1 MSLVTKLFDQV
12 DPEARKEGGRIRARG
27 DVDILEHSANRI
39 DAAVFA
45 GSTHGVLLEREKHEV
60 LYSCDCNDYVNSLE
74 PCKHVWATLL
84 EAEAFG
90 YLAGWERGEF
100 VDLMPADED
109 DGFDEDE
116 EDEEEEED
124 DDSMEPAE
132 VFAKPVLASKD
143 AAMKRTASHHHA
155 HETRKAKDHAAD
167 WKSDF
172 NSLRRTMQ
180 ATPAAGSAAWPAG
193 KELLYVV
200 DVEASLSA
208 KSLTLEVMSRERK
221 RNGDWGKPKREALSN
236 EDCDRLPDPV
246 DQSIVAMITGA
257 RQAEL
262 GYYSSYGYRS
272 SRFRPHFSQYV
283 MLLQRL
289 CEAGRCYLR
298 ASSYNP
304 ELLPLKWDDAARWEF
319 KLKIEHDQRTAQF
332 VITGHLQN
340 GAERMDI
347 SQPILLIPGVLFT
360 MEYAARFEVHESFA
374 WIALLREKQTL
385 VVPDKARE
393 ELLSQMLS
401 LPQVPDAELPEEL
414 QYERIAGVPKPRLKL
429 RKDKERYYYSQDV
442 PKLNGELSFEYDGQ
456 IVKSDDTSPG
466 IYMREARR
474 FIARDRN
481 AERAAEARLHSLG
494 FREARGYY
502 YGDDRPR
509 LQLSSSQL
517 PSVIRVLTGENW
529 FVEAEG
535 QLYRQPGEI
544 RVELSSG
551 IDWFELH
558 GTADFGDQQVALPE
572 LLRALQ
578 RGEKTIRLG
587 DGTFGILPEEWLKK
601 YGLLA
606 GMGETEGDHIKF
618 GKTQVGLLDA
628 LLAAQPQITCDAVFE
643 QARQRLRAFEGV
655 KAADAP
661 PTFVGTLRPY
671 QREGLGWLEFLRNFS
686 FGGCLADDMG
696 LGKTVQVLALLEE
709 RRLLRVEHASSSN
722 GNGTSKPPGPSLV
735 VAPRS
740 LIFNWVE
747 EARRF
752 APQLRVIDH
761 TGTTRAKTPDA
772 FANTDLVLTTY
783 GTMRNDI
790 AFLNEVNFDYVVLDE
805 AQAIKNASSESAKAS
820 RLLKASHRLALS
832 GTPVQ
837 NHLGELWSLFEFLNP
852 GMLGSAKVLQMT
864 ASASQKVDHETKT
877 LLSRALRPFI
887 LRRTKA
893 QVAKELPLRVE
904 QTIHCELDAAQRK
917 LYDELREH
925 YRQSLLM
932 RIATE
937 GIKKSKIQILEA
949 LLRLRQAACHP
960 ALIDKAKSDQGS
972 AKLDSLLPQLAE
984 VMDGGHKAL
993 VFSQFTSFLAIVRKR
1008 LDADKVRYE
1017 YLDGRTRDRQAVVDR
1032 FQNDRDCKLF
1042 LISLKAGGVG
1052 LNLTAAEYVFL
1063 LDPWW
1068 NPAVEAQAIDRA
1080 HRIGQTRQV
1089 FAYRLIAKDTVEEK
1103 VLKLQE
1109 SKRELAD
1116 AIVSADNSVIS
1127 KLGREDL
1134 ELLLS

>member
-45 GSTHGVLLEREKHEV
+45 GATHGVLLEREKHEV
-60 LYSCDCNDYVNSLE
+60 LYSCDCNDYANSLD

-90 YLAGWERGEF
+90 YLAGWERGEY

-109 DGFDEDE
+109 DAGFDE
-116 EDEEEEED
+116 EDEDEED

-143 AAMKRTASHHHA
+143 AAMKRSASHHHG
-155 HETRKAKDHAAD
+155 HETKKAKDHSAD
-167 WKSDF
+167 WKTDF
-172 NSLRRTMQ
+172 NQLRRTMQ
-180 ATPAAGSAAWPAG
+180 ATPAAGAAAWPAG

-200 DVEASLSA
+200 DVEASLSTKA
-208 KSLTLEVMSRERK
+208 LTLEVMSRDRK
-221 RNGDWGKPKREALSN
+221 RNGEWGKPKREALSN

-246 DQSIVAMITGA
+246 DQSIVAMLTGA
-257 RQAEL
+257 RQAEM
-262 GYYSSYGYRS
+262 GYYYSSYGYRS
-272 SRFRPHFSQYV
+272 SRFRPHHSQHAT
-283 MLLQRL
+283 LLQQI
-289 CEAGRCYLR
+289 CGTGRCFLR
-298 ASSYNP
+298 VASHSD
-304 ELLPLKWDDAARWEF
+304 LLTLKWDDEARWEF
-319 KLKIEHDQRTAQF
+319 KLKIERSEQTSEF
-332 VITGHLQN
+332 VISGELQN
-340 GAERMDI
+340 GPARMKLSD
-347 SQPILLIPGVLFT
+347 PLLLIPGVLFT
-360 MEYAARFEVHESFA
+360 REYAARFEAHESFA
-374 WIALLREKQTL
+374 WVALLRERPNL
-385 VVPDKARE
+385 HVPAKAGE

-401 LPQVPDAELPEEL
+401 LPQVPHAELPQEL
-414 QYERIAGVPKPRLKL
+414 QYERIAGVPKFRLRL
-429 RKDKERYYYSQDV
+429 RKDKERYYYSQDI
-442 PKLNGELSFEYDGQ
+442 PKLNGELSFDYDGH

-466 IYMREARR
+466 IYLRETRR
-474 FIARDRN
+474 FIARDRE

-502 YGDDRPR
+502 YDNDRPK
-509 LQLSSSQL
+509 LQLSSNQL

-587 DGTFGILPEEWLKK
+587 DGTFGILPEDWLKK

-606 GMGETEGDHIKF
+606 GMGEAEGDHIKF
-618 GKTQVGLLDA
+618 GKTQIGLLDA
-628 LLAAQPQITCDAVFE
+628 LLAAQPQITCDEVFE
-643 QARQRLRAFEGV
+643 KARQQLRAFEGV

-709 RRLLRVEHASSSN
+709 RRLLRAEHASSSN
-722 GNGTSKPPGPSLV
+722 GNGTSKKLGPSLV

-752 APQLRVIDH
+752 SPQLRVIDH
-761 TGTTRAKTPDA
+761 TGTTRAKTQDA
-772 FANTDLVLTTY
+772 FNNTDLVLTTY

-790 AFLNEVNFDYVVLDE
+790 AFLKDVAFDYVVLDE

-820 RLLKASHRLALS
+820 RLLSASHRLALS

-893 QVAKELPLRVE
+893 QVAKELPQRVE
-904 QTIHCELDAAQRK
+904 QTIHCELDASQRK

-960 ALIDKAKSDQGS
+960 GLIDKEKTDLGS

-993 VFSQFTSFLAIVRKR
+993 VFSQFTSFLSIVRKR
-1008 LDADKVRYE
+1008 LDADKVHYE

-1032 FQNDRDCKLF
+1032 FQNDKNCKLF